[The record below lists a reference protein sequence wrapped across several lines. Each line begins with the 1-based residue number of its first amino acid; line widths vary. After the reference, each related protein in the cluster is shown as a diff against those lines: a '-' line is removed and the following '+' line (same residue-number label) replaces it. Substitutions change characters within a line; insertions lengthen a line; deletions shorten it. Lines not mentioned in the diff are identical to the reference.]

1 MTVQVQK
8 VLKCGII
15 TLDSLLGLG
24 LRVLICSEKEVERA
38 TGNLDFTGFLGLKKY
53 L

>member
-15 TLDSLLGLG
+15 TLDSLGLG